1 MVAPETLAVC
11 HAERVS
17 PTSFGTPN
25 YGAFAVAYA
34 RARPSYPDGLFAW
47 LATLV
52 PPRTAWD
59 CGTGSGQAARGLA
72 RHFERVIAT
81 DVDHRQI
88 ASAAPAENVEYR
100 VAPAERSGL
109 PDHSV
114 DLVSAATAM
123 HWFDLPAFS
132 REVER
137 VVRPG
142 GVMAAWSYH
151 GCIVGEPFT
160 GLFDRFYRTT
170 LRPHFPDAVEMVD
183 GRYEDVRLPGEPLE
197 TPDLRLAGLWTKD
210 RLLDFIESWS
220 GVREY
225 HELHGRH
232 AVDTIREELD
242 DLWGD
247 PSRPRELSWPL
258 FVRASRL

>member
-1 MVAPETLAVC
+1 MNPD
-11 HAERVS
+11 
-17 PTSFGTPN
+17 
-25 YGAFAVAYA
+25 YGAFADVYA
-34 RARPSYPDGLFAW
+34 RARPSYPDELFVW
-47 LATLV
+47 LASLV
-52 PPRTAWD
+52 TTDSAWD

-72 RHFERVIAT
+72 AHFSRVIAT
-81 DVDHRQI
+81 DMDARQI
-88 ASAAPAENVEYR
+88 EKATPMENVEFR

-109 PDHSV
+109 PDDSV

-123 HWFDLPAFS
+123 HWFDLPAFW

-142 GVMAAWSYH
+142 GALAAWSYH
-151 GCIVGEPFT
+151 GCVIEEPFT
-160 GLFDRFYRTT
+160 ELFARFYRET

-183 GRYEDVRLPGEPLE
+183 GRYEGLDLPGTPLA
-197 TPDLRLAGLWTKD
+197 PPALGLAGRWTRD
-210 RLLDFIESWS
+210 GLLDFIESWS

-225 HELHGRH
+225 RQQHGSD
-232 AVDTIREELD
+232 AMETIREEFD

-247 PSRPRELSWPL
+247 PTRTRELRWPL